1 MFYNLMICV
10 KLVEWNMYFGKLML
24 YLIVIL
30 FVFYYVVFEEVLYQF
45 FLNIEVKLRIFSQD
59 YYFVLLIKGNEL

>member
-1 MFYNLMICV
+1 MFYNLMICE

-30 FVFYYVVFEEVLYQF
+30 FVFYYIVFEEVLY
-45 FLNIEVKLRIFSQD
+45 
-59 YYFVLLIKGNEL
+59 